1 MNHGPVLIIDDDQ
14 DVRSVMCFAL
24 ESEGIPTIELESAKK
39 ALEYFD
45 QGLPDPY
52 PSLIIVDFVMA
63 GMTGIDFIKILRTDF
78 SETLG
83 KIPIVLST
91 GCCSFELV
99 DEGLPE
105 GVMVLEK
112 PLDLTHFLSVV
123 KEHYSEN
130 PLLSSFS

>member
-14 DVRSVMCFAL
+14 DVRSVLCFAL

-52 PSLIIVDFVMA
+52 PSLIIVDFMMA
-63 GMTGIDFIKILRTDF
+63 GMTGIEFIKILRGDF

-91 GCCSFELV
+91 GRCSFEMV

-105 GVMVLEK
+105 GVLVLEK

-123 KEHYSEN
+123 KEHYSEK